1 MSEEQKNNAP
11 LIGEIFVEGEAP
23 PQYYQ
28 AFLNAQKK
36 SEDAAAKSEA
46 AAGRAVAAAEKINVD
61 QEYIETQVFAAGG
74 SAEVAATAA
83 RNAAESERKAKA
95 DADRAEA
102 AAERAESSG
111 GGGGSADAV
120 TYTPQSLTPKQQAQA
135 RENIGAAA
143 STNANGLS
151 STANNLL
158 INILR
163 NAVYSSDQSANITAL
178 ETALSSGGGG
188 DEPDVPDV
196 PDVPVVGTY
205 TITSELVNVNSSNN
219 ASSVTE
225 GTSYTATL
233 TAADGYN
240 LDSVVVTMG
249 GVDVTADVYAD
260 GVISISAVTGNV
272 EIVASASAAASKA
285 ELITDGLMAY
295 FDFRTAEYNNAG
307 SGGSTTIAATQG
319 AGQLFAWANN
329 CVEVQDERGIHFA
342 NSRSHTY
349 SQAGDTTETDI
360 GASMTLIMLTYGQA
374 MSQGFAVENVGA
386 RWAFKPKYT
395 NTSGNTVDNTHR
407 SSSEYNADDKS
418 DYNFCVYRVDGN
430 TLTEIMDTSVAT
442 YNGGDID
449 GFAAW
454 YTKVG
459 VKALNGADDG
469 IYCTAAAIYNR
480 ALTDVEIE
488 EMRAFMKTLEVTA

>member
-1 MSEEQKNNAP
+1 MKFLSSLDIFDESYKEIPCIPGSGAP
-11 LIGEIFVEGEAP
+11 TTSVEG
-23 PQYYQ
+23 
-28 AFLNAQKK
+28 
-36 SEDAAAKSEA
+36 
-46 AAGRAVAAAEKINVD
+46 AVGSLYMDTDNGDLYKCISTDDGVYVWTAVGG
-61 QEYIETQVFAAGG
+61 AGG
-74 SAEVAATAA
+74 LGGVAKT
-83 RNAAESERKAKA
+83 
-95 DADRAEA
+95 
-102 AAERAESSG
+102 
-111 GGGGSADAV
+111 
-120 TYTPQSLTPKQQAQA
+120 
-135 RENIGAAA
+135 
-143 STNANGLS
+143 
-151 STANNLL
+151 LL
-158 INILR
+158 ITILR
-163 NAVYSSDQSANITAL
+163 NGVYTTDQSANITAL
-178 ETALSSGGGG
+178 ETVLGESGGGGDG
-188 DEPDVPDV
+188 DEPDVPVTPDE

-205 TITSELVNVNSSNN
+205 SIASELVNVNSSNN
-219 ASSVTE
+219 ASSVNE

-272 EIVASASAAASKA
+272 EIAASASAAASKA

-319 AGQLFAWANN
+319 AGQFFAWANN

-342 NSRSHTY
+342 NSRPHTY
-349 SQAGDTTETDI
+349 SQAGGTTETDI
-360 GASMTLIMLTYGQA
+360 GASMTLIMLTYGHV
-374 MSQGFAVENVGA
+374 MYQGFAVSNVDA

-395 NTSGNTVDNTHR
+395 NTSGNTVDNTYR
-407 SSSEYNADDKS
+407 SGSEYNADDKS
-418 DYNFCVYRVDGN
+418 DYNFCVYRVDDN
-430 TLTEIMDTSVAT
+430 ALTEIMDTSVAT

-454 YTKVG
+454 YTKVS
-459 VKALNGADDG
+459 VQAINGADNG